1 MSSPGTYPVQP
12 RLTAWSILDSS
23 YILTLHVTFGIL
35 LTARLG
41 TWEAYRWMSHRH
53 MQTHPWGWQA
63 FTTGDMLAHST
74 CWETQAPPRAR
85 QDLRC
90 SQTRM
95 NACLGLET
103 ASLMM
108 VLSHTAGWGLRTLNT
123 AAQEALWQQRA
134 AASTH
139 VMMASHAPEPP
150 GSRPTLPWTPSM
162 HPFARGTQSGCH
174 LIWRSPRCATAPR
187 HR

>member
-1 MSSPGTYPVQP
+1 M
-12 RLTAWSILDSS
+12 
-23 YILTLHVTFGIL
+23 FGIL

-41 TWEAYRWMSHRH
+41 MWGAYRWMPHRI
-53 MQTHPWGWQA
+53 MQTHPWGWLA
-63 FTTGDMLAHST
+63 FTTGDMAAHST

-85 QDLRC
+85 LVIRC

-95 NACLGLET
+95 NACLVLE
-103 ASLMM
+103 ASSLTM
-108 VLSHTAGWGLRTLNT
+108 VLSRTAGRELRSLAP
-123 AAQEALWQQRA
+123 AAQEASWQQRA

-139 VMMASHAPEPP
+139 VMMAPHAAEPP
-150 GSRPTLPWTPSM
+150 GSRPMLPWTPTM

-174 LIWRSPRCATAPR
+174 LIWRSPRCATAGR